1 MASKKYTVGTD
12 LDADLNKSTIKT
24 TWVRETAQ
32 QLAHVVHETIYPLPY
47 DKIHYD
53 NGRRFR
59 VRVEEHKTDQD
70 TKPLSLED
78 MKPDVSIDS

>member
-1 MASKKYTVGTD
+1 MADRESDTVRT
-12 LDADLNKSTIKT
+12 SI
-24 TWVRETAQ
+24 VRQAGQ
-32 QLAHVVHETIYPLPY
+32 FFVQMVHQHIFPLPY
-47 DKIHYD
+47 DRVHYD

-59 VRVEEHKTDQD
+59 VRVEEHKTEQD